1 MEKLHDAER
10 RIEDLR
16 REIAEHDRKYYLEA
30 APSITDQ
37 EYDALY
43 RELGELESKYPQ
55 LITPE
60 SPTQRVSGSP
70 LDVFHQISHRTP
82 MLSLD
87 NTYSKEELAEFF
99 RRLQR
104 LLPKSVIDA
113 VIEPKVDGVALSVF
127 YRRGFLEYAATRGN
141 GVAGDDVTQN
151 IRTIR
156 AVPLRLQDPAPEE
169 VEIRGEVF
177 LPKKAFAAL
186 NAERKQAGEP
196 LFANPRNTAAGSLKQ
211 LDPALVRKRHLSAIF
226 YGLGH
231 ILGQEVATHRES
243 LQHLKHWGLP
253 THSRVWVAR
262 SVEEVVQ
269 AVEDLG
275 RVRHDFPFETD
286 GAVVKVDRHD
296 LREDLGYTSK
306 APRWAIAFKYEP
318 ERAETRILLIEV
330 QVGRSGKLTP
340 VANLEPVLVSG
351 TTVSR
356 ATLHNGEEIKRK
368 DVRVGDVVRIEKAGE
383 IIPAVVEV
391 LKDRRTGV
399 EEIFEMPTHCPSC
412 GQAVVGVQG
421 QVDVRC
427 VNPECPEQVR
437 RRLEHFAHKGALDI
451 EGLGEVVVGQLV
463 QKGLVRRIDQIYEL
477 SEGKLAQL
485 ERMGRKSISNL
496 LNGIEASKRQ
506 PLWRLIFGLG
516 ILHVGSTAA
525 RELANFF
532 GTMDALANAS
542 LEQLCRV
549 PNTGEV
555 VASSISDWFQN
566 ENNRSLIAGLKRHD
580 LNFGESDASET
591 SSNKLQGTAWVITGT
606 LGKPRGEIEQII
618 RRNGGRVS
626 GNLSRKTDYLLVGN
640 EAGSKLE
647 KANKLGVKIIDEM
660 NFWKMIEG
668 KS

>member
-1 MEKLHDAER
+1 
-10 RIEDLR
+10 
-16 REIAEHDRKYYLEA
+16 
-30 APSITDQ
+30 
-37 EYDALY
+37 
-43 RELGELESKYPQ
+43 
-55 LITPE
+55 
-60 SPTQRVSGSP
+60 
-70 LDVFHQISHRTP
+70 
-82 MLSLD
+82 
-87 NTYSKEELAEFF
+87 
-99 RRLQR
+99 
-104 LLPKSVIDA
+104 
-113 VIEPKVDGVALSVF
+113 
-127 YRRGFLEYAATRGN
+127 
-141 GVAGDDVTQN
+141 
-151 IRTIR
+151 
-156 AVPLRLQDPAPEE
+156 
-169 VEIRGEVF
+169 
-177 LPKKAFAAL
+177 
-186 NAERKQAGEP
+186 
-196 LFANPRNTAAGSLKQ
+196 
-211 LDPALVRKRHLSAIF
+211 
-226 YGLGH
+226 
-231 ILGQEVATHRES
+231 
-243 LQHLKHWGLP
+243 
-253 THSRVWVAR
+253 
-262 SVEEVVQ
+262 
-269 AVEDLG
+269 
-275 RVRHDFPFETD
+275 
-286 GAVVKVDRHD
+286 
-296 LREDLGYTSK
+296 
-306 APRWAIAFKYEP
+306 
-318 ERAETRILLIEV
+318 
-330 QVGRSGKLTP
+330 
-340 VANLEPVLVSG
+340 
-351 TTVSR
+351 
-356 ATLHNGEEIKRK
+356 
-368 DVRVGDVVRIEKAGE
+368 
-383 IIPAVVEV
+383 
-391 LKDRRTGV
+391 
-399 EEIFEMPTHCPSC
+399 
-412 GQAVVGVQG
+412 VVGVQG

-496 LNGIEASKRQ
+496 LNGIQASKRQ